1 MSMTDKFENSFQV
14 LKGFKIDISVKVN
27 ENKVIINIHFYLFC
41 FALHVNPRRID
52 NRKTCFFS

>member
-1 MSMTDKFENSFQV
+1 MTDKFENSFQV